1 VHDLI
6 LLIFPLEMGNL
17 ERFDSLE
24 RQIERL
30 PRRAAFSAS
39 QILLYLPQRTQHART
54 IESLTFTVI
63 AIAHR
68 FIHRNQIST
77 P

>member
-6 LLIFPLEMGNL
+6 LLLFPLEMRNLEGFDSLQRQL
-17 ERFDSLE
+17 ERFA
-24 RQIERL
+24 
-30 PRRAAFSAS
+30 RRAAFSAS
-39 QILLYLPQRTQHART
+39 QILLYLPQRTQHARP

-68 FIHRNQIST
+68 FIH
-77 P
+77 